1 MPIAAILAG
10 ARSVV
15 SGVADFAK
23 TWLGGAIIAFCIAW
37 LWSGWRHD
45 AACTRR
51 VSAIEASIKAKTA
64 EELERRAHVLLE
76 TKAEA
81 LEDARKLESENE
93 DLKAKLKELE
103 HASHANDG
111 RPGLPADGVR
121 RLNKF

>member
-10 ARSVV
+10 AKS
-15 SGVADFAK
+15 FAGK
-23 TWLGGAIIAFCIAW
+23 FFSFAETWLGGAIIAFGVAW

-51 VSAIEASIKAKTA
+51 VAAIEASIKAKTA
-64 EELERRAHVLLE
+64 EEAERRARVLLE

-81 LEDARKLESENE
+81 LEDDRKLESENE
-93 DLKAKLKELE
+93 ELKAKLKELE